1 MTETVSSLME
11 DPPCGCG
18 IRGGKDL
25 KEADQTPPRVT
36 STEKGKD
43 PDPLSRVS
51 TSANGCRDGAGDG
64 SSCAGPIAQQAVVD
78 FVEHVEQKKGGLP
91 PKKSPLVAKE
101 SYEANKEKAA
111 EILGCDD
118 EACVVSHG
126 AVVDFLVEK
135 DGNEMA
141 LKLKKEVLS
150 HFAVA
155 GPHDSTDL
163 LSNFDL
169 DGVLQGWALEFPTFF
184 NCPFC
189 MFDFETEGY
198 LFGRIHMPAVYQG
211 KAPQLVFSK
220 SNPEA
225 PKTVRRPCTTFAC
238 ILNTDHSSGKGKHW
252 VCMFVD
258 MRGDSE
264 TPWTVE
270 YFNSSGRPPPKQIIR
285 WMEKTADALRD
296 LRRSLTPDGKNVV
309 HSMPVTKLSHQQTK
323 TECGVYACF
332 YIRAR
337 LEGNTPW
344 QHFSDWRIDDSS
356 MTAFRK
362 HLFSGVSF

>member
-11 DPPCGCG
+11 EPPCGCG
-18 IRGGKDL
+18 VRGGKELDSPQ
-25 KEADQTPPRVT
+25 AGPPRIP
-36 STEKGKD
+36 SSEKGKD

-51 TSANGCRDGAGDG
+51 TSANGCRVGVGDG

-78 FVEHVEQKKGGLP
+78 FVEHVEKNGGVVSRMGA
-91 PKKSPLVAKE
+91 KSEKRG
-101 SYEANKEKAA
+101 YETKKEKAA
-111 EILGCDD
+111 DILGCDD
-118 EACVVSHG
+118 EACVVSHS
-126 AVVDFLVEK
+126 AVVDFLVKKE
-135 DGNEMA
+135 GREMA
-141 LKLKKEVLS
+141 SNLRREVLS

-169 DGVLQGWALEFPTFF
+169 DGILQGWALEFPTFF

-198 LFGRIHMPAVYQG
+198 LFGRVHMPAVYLG
-211 KAPQLVFSK
+211 KTPQLVFSK
-220 SNPEA
+220 STPET
-225 PKTVRRPCTTFAC
+225 PKKVRRPCTTFAC
-238 ILNTDHSSGKGKHW
+238 ILNTDISSGKGKHW

-270 YFNSSGRPPPKQIIR
+270 YFNSSGHPPPRQIIR
-285 WMEKTADALRD
+285 WMEKTADALRE
-296 LRRSLTPDGKNVV
+296 LRRTLTPDGKNIV
-309 HSMPVTKLSHQQTK
+309 HAMPVTKITHQKTK
-323 TECGVYACF
+323 TECGVYTCF

-344 QHFSDWRIDDSS
+344 QHFSDWRIDDAS